1 MKDNKM
7 LEAYRT
13 LLNHA
18 KESLITTEQKTWQL
32 LGHSI
37 EKAEQA
43 DHALAELT
51 SKEFEQVQKD
61 VHADI
66 MQAAEYL
73 SEAEK
78 GVGEFIDMDLPLLEK
93 ILIDKALTLADPTN
107 ITLLRLRFA
116 AAMDPDHPVF
126 NHPK

>member
-1 MKDNKM
+1 MNDNKM
-7 LEAYRT
+7 LKAYRT

-18 KESLITTEQKTWQL
+18 KASLISAEKKTWHL

-61 VHADI
+61 VHTDI

-73 SEAEK
+73 SEVEK
-78 GVGEFIDMDLPLLEK
+78 GVDEFITMDLPLLET
-93 ILIDKALTLADPTN
+93 ILIDKAMTLADPTD
-107 ITLLRLRFA
+107 ITLLRLRLA
-116 AAMDPDHPVF
+116 AAMDENHPVF
-126 NHPK
+126 DHPK